1 MKYKLLNRKPWATD
15 RIEVYRRTVA
25 RLQFALFRIPEMPSL
40 FFCKQE
46 ELELVRYSL
55 ELLQPLNLFV
65 CQKCKILVTFLT
77 STKLVWCLKLSL
89 LN

>member
-1 MKYKLLNRKPWATD
+1 MLQTESKFIGRLLLAYS
-15 RIEVYRRTVA
+15 V
-25 RLQFALFRIPEMPSL
+25 RIPEMTSL

-55 ELLQPLNLFV
+55 ELLRPLNLFV
-65 CQKCKILVTFLT
+65 CQKCKKLVTFLT